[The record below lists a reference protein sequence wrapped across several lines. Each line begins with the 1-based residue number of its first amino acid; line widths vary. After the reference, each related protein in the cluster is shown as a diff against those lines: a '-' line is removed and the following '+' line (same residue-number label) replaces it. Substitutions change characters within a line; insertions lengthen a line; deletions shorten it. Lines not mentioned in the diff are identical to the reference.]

1 MTIDNYFY
9 LMESQ
14 NDFEFVVRVL
24 DSVETREQ
32 LTSAQRLF
40 ENFKNKWFLKVE
52 SIDMI
57 DYIKKFQSNVDKI
70 MRDPKFITV

>member
-1 MTIDNYFY
+1 MTIDSYFY

-24 DSVETREQ
+24 DSVKTREQ
-32 LTSAQRLF
+32 LSSAQRLF

-52 SIDMI
+52 SVDMI
-57 DYIKKFQSNVDKI
+57 DYIKVFQSKLDRLTEAPNL
-70 MRDPKFITV
+70 RPL